1 MSGGQSNVPWK
12 EAVKCLAP
20 RWGRDEW
27 MLIFSGDFSLA
38 IQWQR
43 EAEQIILLCI
53 CQWIPKEAVTTIF
66 RDPLKYISRIVGINC
81 HTCRRL
87 LLDIKSVEYLD
98 KTHQWIIDTTK
109 GGCRDNIRDILQYI
123 YCIVGIDLIVEW
135 EHFLD
140 IKSVEYLEM
149 PRRSTSDSDCVQSRI
164 QQCSVMVKFYSGICV
179 STSLCISPSRRTS
192 KLNYTRF

>member
-27 MLIFSGDFSLA
+27 MRIFSGDFSLA

-66 RDPLKYISRIVGINC
+66 RDPLKYISRIVGIHC

-87 LLDIKSVEYLD
+87 LSDIKSVEYLD
-98 KTHQWIIDTTK
+98 KTHQWIINTTK
-109 GGCRDNIRDILQYI
+109 GGCHDNISRYSSIYLLYCWYRSHCWVRAFPGYQVSWILGNATPVYQRL
-123 YCIVGIDLIVEW
+123 GL
-135 EHFLD
+135 
-140 IKSVEYLEM
+140 
-149 PRRSTSDSDCVQSRI
+149 
-164 QQCSVMVKFYSGICV
+164 CSVPYSAMFSNG
-179 STSLCISPSRRTS
+179 
-192 KLNYTRF
+192 